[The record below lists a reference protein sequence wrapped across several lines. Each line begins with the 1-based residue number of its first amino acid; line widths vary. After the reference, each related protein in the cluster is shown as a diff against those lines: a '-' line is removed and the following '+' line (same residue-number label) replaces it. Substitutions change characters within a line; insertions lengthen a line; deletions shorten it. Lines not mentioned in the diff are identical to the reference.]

1 MPTYLQIALGIL
13 LAALLLTQAAMIRD
27 LVERLIAAALQVV
40 RDVLKT
46 LERIFSAAFR
56 AFAR

>member
-1 MPTYLQIALGIL
+1 MPTYIQIALGVL
-13 LAALLLTQAAMIRD
+13 LAALLLTQAAMLRD
-27 LVERLIAAALQVV
+27 LVERLITAALQIV

-46 LERIFSAAFR
+46 LERIFSAAFQ